1 VAEML
6 EKMKELVR
14 EKDFCVLATVSGNEP
29 HCSLM
34 AYTAGDQGE
43 ELYLSTNRD
52 TAKYRNIKENQHI
65 SLLIDTRA
73 DNLEYPL
80 TQGKALTV
88 KGVCAEI
95 EDQDKR
101 ERVRA
106 LFLKAHPAM
115 KDFLA
120 NPEVVFLQVTVV
132 SYQLLEG
139 LTESSYELV

>member
-1 VAEML
+1 ML
-6 EKMKELVR
+6 EKMKELIR
-14 EKDFCVLATVSGNEP
+14 EKDFCVLATVLENEP

-34 AYTAGDQGE
+34 AYTTDDRGDE
-43 ELYLSTNRD
+43 VYLTTSRGTS
-52 TAKYRNIKENQHI
+52 KYRNIQENQHV

-88 KGVCAEI
+88 KGVCTEI
-95 EDQDKR
+95 EEPDKQ
-101 ERVRA
+101 ERVRS
-106 LFLKAHPAM
+106 LFLKMHPEM

-120 NPEVVFLQVTVV
+120 NPEVVFLRVKAV

-139 LTESSYELV
+139 LTESSYEVV